1 MIDRTATSRFTF
13 SDREMPVR
21 FGRYHLLKRLAADP
35 VGEEFLAAWGVDEGV
50 DQLRVVRC
58 VYPSVAEEVEFVG
71 LFSEEARSLS
81 RLSSANVVRVME
93 VGREGGIPFVAREH
107 VEGVSLER
115 LIALAADRTLLW
127 PWELAAHVTAETLRG
142 LDYVHRREDLHG
154 QPMGMRHGDV
164 RPANVLVSFNG
175 EVRLTNFGSTLR
187 FIADEKTNARLSEL
201 RARYLP
207 PEGVDALF
215 PSVGADLWGA
225 ASMLLVMLGCNL
237 PLRAP
242 ESDPPLTPWTPP
254 VMSVRVEAMPP
265 VIDAF
270 LLRTLNPDPEFRY
283 KAAGEMRAALVEIMG
298 EHVTGHP
305 PDDLAAWVRDVADAD
320 RRAEAELVRRVLRAE
335 PQMVLDDAAKGAGAL
350 GPGSVLDHRYHLIRQ
365 LGEGGMGV
373 IYEAEHLGLGRKV
386 AIKVLHER
394 VLDDDNALERFRRE
408 AQILGTLGHPNIVAA
423 SDFGVTAEGYHYLAM
438 ELLEGVPL
446 SERIT
451 DRSLTARDIAR
462 VAAEVCDG
470 LHAAHEA
477 HVVHRDLKP
486 DNVFLTKGGARILDF
501 GIAKSTG
508 LDAATESLTR
518 TGNIC
523 GTAEYI
529 APEQIRGLHHDPRSD
544 LYAVGV
550 IIYEAL
556 TGETPFRGRTV
567 GETLYKSMNDKLV
580 PPSRRCGDKTI
591 PAALEAICMKALQ
604 RRAEKRFATA
614 AEMAVALRSLLP
626 TTSSV
631 ARPPAKRRL
640 PLVVWIAAAIAV
652 AVAAAVAVSKLAPPP
667 AEPVIPKLGAASP
680 APVAPVPAVPRALVP
695 PAAPSPSS
703 HDAGIPSVAETAPFV
718 EVVPTDPQRAAEDA
732 EDGRAL
738 AADKVLTGEKALA
751 AMRIDEAQ
759 AAFDEAIRLDVRSSR
774 AWMGLAKVAFARGD
788 YATAI
793 EKAKR
798 AVRGAPGNAAYRNY
812 VGRIHLAAGRRDE
825 AVATWREVLAAD
837 PDNAEARRLLE
848 KAGEKIAP

>member
-1 MIDRTATSRFTF
+1 MSDRNATSRFTF

-81 RLSSANVVRVME
+81 RLSCANVVRVME
-93 VGREGGIPFVAREH
+93 VGREGDIPFVAREH
-107 VEGVSLER
+107 VEGVALER
-115 LIALAADRTLLW
+115 LMALAAKRTLLW
-127 PWELAAHVTAETLRG
+127 PWELAAHVTAEMLRG

-164 RPANVLVSFNG
+164 RPANVHVSFNG
-175 EVRLTNFGSTLR
+175 EVRLTNFGSSLR

-207 PEGVDALF
+207 PEGIDEHF
-215 PSVGADLWGA
+215 PSVAADLWGA
-225 ASMLLVMLGCNL
+225 ASVLLAMLGADL
-237 PLRAP
+237 PPPSSTSNPAP
-242 ESDPPLTPWTPP
+242 ARWTPP
-254 VMSVRVEAMPP
+254 VMSTRVEAMPA
-265 VIDAF
+265 VIDAY
-270 LLRTLNPDPEFRY
+270 LLRTLNPDPEYRY
-283 KAAGEMRAALVEIMG
+283 TTAGEMRAALVEIMG

-305 PDDLAAWVRDVADAD
+305 PDDLAAWVRDVAEAD

-335 PQMVLDDAAKGAGAL
+335 PQIVLDAASTGASAL
-350 GPGSVLDHRYHLIRQ
+350 GPGSVLDHRYHLIRR

-373 IYEAEHLGLGRKV
+373 IYEAEHLGLARKV

-394 VLDDDNALERFRRE
+394 VLDDENALERFRRE
-408 AQILGTLGHPNIVAA
+408 AQILGALGHPNIVAA

-438 ELLEGVPL
+438 ELLEGVPM
-446 SERIT
+446 SERIA

-462 VAAEVCDG
+462 IAAELCDG

-486 DNVFLTKGGARILDF
+486 DNVFLTKTGARILDF

-508 LDAATESLTR
+508 LDAETESLTR

-580 PPSRRCGDKTI
+580 PPSKRCGDKTI

-604 RRAEKRFATA
+604 RRADRRFANA
-614 AEMAVALRSLLP
+614 AEMAIALRSLLP
-626 TTSSV
+626 TTGSV
-631 ARPPAKRRL
+631 ERPRARRKPI
-640 PLVVWIAAAIAV
+640 VVWIAAAAALAV
-652 AVAAAVAVSKLAPPP
+652 AGAWAVTRIAPEPRKPVAPKPVASVQPAQTESPAPPP
-667 AEPVIPKLGAASP
+667 VPN
-680 APVAPVPAVPRALVP
+680 VAPVPPVPVP
-695 PAAPSPSS
+695 PSS
-703 HDAGIPSVAETAPFV
+703 VPPEAAPFV
-718 EVVPTDPQRAAEDA
+718 EVLPGSAQRAAEDA

-738 AADKVLTGEKALA
+738 ALDKVLTGEKALA
-751 AMRIDEAQ
+751 QMRFDDAEALFGD
-759 AAFDEAIRLDVRSSR
+759 AVRLDARSSR
-774 AWMGLAKVAFARGD
+774 AWMGLAKVAFQRGD
-788 YATAI
+788 YATAL
-793 EKAKR
+793 EKANR
-798 AVRGAPGNAAYRNY
+798 AVRGAPGNASYRIY
-812 VGRIHLAAGRRDE
+812 VGRVHLAAGRREE
-825 AVATWREVLAAD
+825 AVSTWRGVLAAD
-837 PDNAEARRLLE
+837 PGNAEARRLLE

>member
-1 MIDRTATSRFTF
+1 MSNRPATSRFTF

-58 VYPSVAEEVEFVG
+58 VYPSIADEVEFVG

-81 RLSSANVVRVME
+81 RLASANVVRVME
-93 VGREGGIPFVAREH
+93 VGREGDIPFVAREH
-107 VEGVSLER
+107 VEGVPLER

-127 PWELAAHVTAETLRG
+127 PWELAAHATAEILRG

-164 RPANVLVSFNG
+164 RPANVHVSFNG
-175 EVRLTNFGSTLR
+175 EVRLTNFGSSLR

-201 RARYLP
+201 RGRYQP
-207 PEGVDALF
+207 PEGVDEHF
-215 PSVGADLWGA
+215 PSVAADLWGA
-225 ASMLLVMLGCNL
+225 ASVLLVMLGGHL
-237 PLRAP
+237 PPRHSV
-242 ESDPPLTPWTPP
+242 SDAPLTPWTPP
-254 VMSVRVEAMPP
+254 AMSMRVEAMPP

-270 LLRTLNPDPEFRY
+270 LLRTLNPDPEYRY
-283 KAAGEMRAALVEIMG
+283 EAASGMRAALVEIMG

-305 PDDLAAWVRDVADAD
+305 PDDLAAWIRDLADAD
-320 RRAEAELVRRVLRAE
+320 RRAEADLVRRVLRAE
-335 PQMVLDDAAKGAGAL
+335 PQIVLDAASGAAGAL
-350 GPGSVLDHRYHLIRQ
+350 GPGSVLDHRYHLIRK

-394 VLDDDNALERFRRE
+394 VLDDENALERFRRE
-408 AQILGTLGHPNIVAA
+408 AQILGALGHPNIVAA
-423 SDFGVTAEGYHYLAM
+423 SDFGVTAEGYHFLAM
-438 ELLEGVPL
+438 ELLEGVPM
-446 SERIT
+446 SERIA
-451 DRSLTARDIAR
+451 DRSLTARDIAAI
-462 VAAEVCDG
+462 AAQVCDG

-486 DNVFLTKGGARILDF
+486 DNIFLTKDGARILDF

-508 LDAATESLTR
+508 LDAETDALTR

-567 GETLYKSMNDKLV
+567 GETLYKAMNDKLV
-580 PPSRRCGDKTI
+580 PPGRRCGDKTI
-591 PAALEAICMKALQ
+591 PAALEAICMRALQ
-604 RRAEKRFATA
+604 RRADKRFASA
-614 AEMAVALRSLLP
+614 AEMATALRGLLP
-626 TTSSV
+626 TTGPV
-631 ARPPAKRRL
+631 QKPKTDRGRNTIATIAVL
-640 PLVVWIAAAIAV
+640 IAIVTLAGWIATHAWKRAEEP
-652 AVAAAVAVSKLAPPP
+652 APPKP
-667 AEPVIPKLGAASP
+667 TPTTPTEHPSSAPKAPPIPPV
-680 APVAPVPAVPRALVP
+680 VPVPPVPVPVPVP
-695 PAAPSPSS
+695 PSS
-703 HDAGIPSVAETAPFV
+703 LE
-718 EVVPTDPQRAAEDA
+718 QRAADDA

-738 AADKVLTGEKALA
+738 ALDKALTGEKALA
-751 AMRIDEAQ
+751 AMRLDDAERAFSEAVK
-759 AAFDEAIRLDVRSSR
+759 LDARSSR
-774 AWMGLAKVAFARGD
+774 AWMGLAKVAFQRGD
-788 YATAI
+788 YATAL
-793 EKAKR
+793 EKANR
-798 AVRGAPGNAAYRNY
+798 AVRGAPGNASYRNY

-825 AVATWREVLAAD
+825 AISTWRGVLATD
-837 PDNAEARRLLE
+837 PDNAEAKKLLE
-848 KAGEKIAP
+848 KAGEKI